1 MVEIP
6 WEEKVYR
13 CEYCHQPVLGSDIQ
27 QGGCLC
33 GSRRVRIATSIT
45 EAEMTALKERGYVYK
60 PEYWMDEATA
70 LEKRRL
76 EREVQQ

>member
-1 MVEIP
+1 MEIP
-6 WEEKVYR
+6 TDLRVYR
-13 CEYCHQPVLGSDIQ
+13 CEYCHKPVIEADIQ

-33 GSRRVRIATSIT
+33 GSRRVRIATSVT
-45 EAEMTALKERGYVYK
+45 DEEMADLKERGYEFK

-76 EREVQQ
+76 ER